1 MLKMI
6 DHIKMRKLKD
16 LLHQKLQEF
25 EEIASESIELA
36 TAYFL
41 KSDKNIFVQ
50 MAIDILPTLVKSTRC
65 HCFSIKRISVMKEIL
80 IEFFH
85 Q

>member
-36 TAYFL
+36 TAYF
-41 KSDKNIFVQ
+41 FEV
-50 MAIDILPTLVKSTRC
+50 R
-65 HCFSIKRISVMKEIL
+65 
-80 IEFFH
+80 
-85 Q
+85 